1 MAARDPD
8 GARGPQV
15 LTWLVAAGTLLGTSM
30 LVFRRKTAP
39 GAYGEETGRGLPSTP
54 PSRRALSLGF
64 ETHDMNPK
72 VMLLVLGV
80 LLASAGIGVALM
92 FGLLTIFHSNREA
105 NAPRLTA
112 EQQAHVEPPSPR
124 LQTHPFQDLY
134 ARQSYEEG
142 LLNAY
147 LWLDPGHTRA
157 RIPIDRAMSLAVG
170 GSLDADPSAA
180 PQNAPQN
187 APGHA
192 PERALSGQPAQPGT
206 NPRTMNEPK

>member
-8 GARGPQV
+8 DRRGPQV
-15 LTWLVAAGTLLGTSM
+15 LTWLVAAGTLLGTSA

-39 GAYGEETGRGLPSTP
+39 STYGEETGRGVPSTP

-64 ETHDMNPK
+64 ETHDMNPT
-72 VMLLVLGV
+72 VMVVVLGS
-80 LLASAGIGVALM
+80 LLAAAGIGVALM
-92 FGLLTIFHSNREA
+92 FGLLSIFHSNREA
-105 NAPRLTA
+105 SAPRLTA

-124 LQTHPFQDLY
+124 LQDHPYRDLY

-147 LWLDPGHTRA
+147 LWLDPSHTRA

-170 GSLDADPSAA
+170 RSLDADPSAA
-180 PQNAPQN
+180 PQ
-187 APGHA
+187 GA
-192 PERALSGQPAQPGT
+192 PERASSGEPAQPGT
-206 NPRTMNEPK
+206 DPRTKPEDRE